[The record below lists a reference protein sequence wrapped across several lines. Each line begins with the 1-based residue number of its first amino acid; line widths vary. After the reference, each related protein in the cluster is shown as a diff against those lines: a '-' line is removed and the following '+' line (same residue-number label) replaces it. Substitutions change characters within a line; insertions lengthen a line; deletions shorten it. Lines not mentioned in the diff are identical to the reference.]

1 MSIPGATAVCERDC
15 TPNPTIAV
23 VRLSRP
29 VDPFM
34 NAIGIID
41 HQHVRHV
48 IMAGCLCVAVITF
61 FASIV
66 VITLMGY
73 ACLRP
78 TTPYSR
84 VINRLKV
91 VLALAAVTGLLG
103 SVPFAWATCSHTVVS
118 FLARD
123 LAYAGV
129 IALGTLFFAALVA
142 GIATSPIESGDYEV
156 PHNTGMFDRGTL
168 FRINPSSGLPMYG
181 ALDVAGNVYGHDS
194 HSRLHHTIPM
204 L

>member
-1 MSIPGATAVCERDC
+1 
-15 TPNPTIAV
+15 
-23 VRLSRP
+23 
-29 VDPFM
+29 M

-41 HQHVRHV
+41 HQHLRHM
-48 IMAGCLCVAVITF
+48 IMAVCLCVAVITF

-66 VITLMGY
+66 GMILMGH

-78 TTPYSR
+78 ATPCSM
-84 VINRLKV
+84 VMNRLKAA
-91 VLALAAVTGLLG
+91 LALAAVTGLVG

-129 IALGTLFFAALVA
+129 IAVGTLFFAALVA
-142 GIATSPIESGDYEV
+142 RIATSPIESGDYEM
-156 PHNTGMFDRGTL
+156 PYQTGILGRSTL

-194 HSRLHHTIPM
+194 HSRLHHRISD